1 MFTNLHNNESP
12 KMAGARLRLVEE
24 LKRKGIANH
33 TVLNA
38 IAHVPR
44 QFFFP
49 EDFEQYVYRDEAFPI
64 GFNQTISQPYT
75 VAYQTELLNVFPN
88 AKVLEIGTGSGYQ
101 AAVLHF
107 CNAEVYSVEVI
118 KELFE
123 RAKLV
128 LKKLDIEIEVILGDG
143 SLGWPEKSPFD
154 RILVTAGAPKP
165 PLTLLDQLTVNGIMV
180 IPIGPSPD
188 QLVMKRITKTE
199 KGFKEES
206 FGKFKFVP
214 LKGKEGWQ

>member
-12 KMAGARLRLVEE
+12 KMAGARMRLVEE
-24 LKRKGIANH
+24 LKRKGIANQ
-33 TVLNA
+33 TVLQA
-38 IAHVPR
+38 MAHVPR

-49 EDFEQYVYRDEAFPI
+49 PDFEQYVYRDEAFPI

-75 VAYQTELLNVFPN
+75 VAYQTALLNIFPN

-101 AAVLHF
+101 AAILHY
-107 CNAEVYSVEVI
+107 CNAKVYSVEVI
-118 KELFE
+118 KELCE

-128 LKKLDIEIEVILGDG
+128 LKKLDIQVQIMLGDG
-143 SLGWPEKSPFD
+143 TLGWPDAAPFD

-165 PLTLLDQLTVNGIMV
+165 PVSLLNQLSENGSMV

-188 QLVMKRITKTE
+188 QLVMKRMTKT
-199 KGFKEES
+199 KNGFKEES
-206 FGKFKFVP
+206 FGEFKFVP
-214 LKGKEGWQ
+214 LKGKEGW